1 MGLLVCN
8 RKLEVLSKPVSSS
21 ALPHSACSSCPLPL
35 CLSVSL
41 SLAVAGSRWACSS
54 PSHPAAPS
62 PLSFDSAQFL
72 LCSLPSLIPTFVCL
86 FTPHYSFALS
96 TSLGPYKETR
106 KEQASLSSVALFCLL
121 SIAPAGFPT
130 CPSFNLTIV
139 SPLYFEF
146 THAGTLPVR
155 RSTARSTFSPAQHWL
170 TFQSLVCRASSKVPD
185 LAFRSQSYPELRRE
199 LPCSLAAVAC
209 LTFACLPACT
219 AIIPSLPSL
228 SSPLPR
234 LSPHR

>member
-1 MGLLVCN
+1 MYVIGSWKYYRNRSVHLLCPI
-8 RKLEVLSKPVSSS
+8 RPARHVLS
-21 ALPHSACSSCPLPL
+21 
-35 CLSVSL
+35 LSVFLSLFLWL
-41 SLAVAGSRWACSS
+41 SLALAGLV
-54 PSHPAAPS
+54 HPHLILRLLS

-86 FTPHYSFALS
+86 STPHYSFALS
-96 TSLGPYKETR
+96 TFLGPYKETR

-170 TFQSLVCRASSKVPD
+170 TFQSLVRRASSKVPD